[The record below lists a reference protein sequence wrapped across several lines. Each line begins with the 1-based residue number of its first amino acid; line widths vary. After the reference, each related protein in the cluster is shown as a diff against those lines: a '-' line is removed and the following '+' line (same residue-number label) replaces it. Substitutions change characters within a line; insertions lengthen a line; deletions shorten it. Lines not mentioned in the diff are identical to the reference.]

1 MFRKFFINRASGF
14 CSYIVGVMNI
24 TAEAAAAAAAAAE
37 RMSFWGVGFVWQ
49 TK

>member
-24 TAEAAAAAAAAAE
+24 TAEAAAAAAAE
-37 RMSFWGVGFVWQ
+37 RMSFLGVGFVWQ